1 MLLFEHD
8 WHLSA
13 EESMSRLDDVRAVPT
28 PTAHGGTGAMLEELF
43 ATGGVNR
50 VGVADDRRGEFR
62 STAVDRFPEGAFID
76 GQTLWLA
83 MVISPSPYDR
93 SMIERAGAIA
103 DRGIAGGCRHVNPG
117 SGASGGPL

>member
-1 MLLFEHD
+1 
-8 WHLSA
+8 
-13 EESMSRLDDVRAVPT
+13 MSRLDDVRAVPT
-28 PTAHGGTGAMLEELF
+28 PTAHGGTGAMLEGLF

-62 STAVDRFPEGAFID
+62 SIADDRFPEGAFID
-76 GQTLWLA
+76 GQALWLA
-83 MVISPSPYDR
+83 MVISPPYDR

-103 DRGIAGGCRHVNPG
+103 DRGIAGVWRRVNPG